1 MEEEQEIYKEIER
14 VAYTIYEKR
23 GTDGFELENWLEAE
37 QIVMERVSGL
47 TLPKK
52 TRTPRAV
59 NAPKK
64 KTASPRP
71 KKVKKSETEA

>member
-1 MEEEQEIYKEIER
+1 MEEKKEIYEEIER
-14 VAYTIYEKR
+14 VAYGIYEKR
-23 GTDGFELENWLEAE
+23 GTNGFELENWLEAE
-37 QIVMERVSGL
+37 QIVMERVSGQ

-64 KTASPRP
+64 KTASTRP
-71 KKVKKSETEA
+71 KKVNKSETEA

>member
-1 MEEEQEIYKEIER
+1 MEEKKEIYEEIER

-23 GTDGFELENWLEAE
+23 GAHGFELENWLEAE
-37 QIVMERVSGL
+37 QIVMERVSGQ

-52 TRTPRAV
+52 TRTPRSV

-64 KTASPRP
+64 KNASARP
-71 KKVKKSETEA
+71 KKVKKAETEA